1 MSYVDIKTKFH
12 CALDGQGLILQ
23 GAPER
28 LVSAYEQAQAP
39 VYGQRF
45 ASGDRSYNDLSQWWY
60 FTQTDWSGGFKDSV
74 AWLDDAK
81 YYFSTNIDT
90 FSEPGS
96 IKLMSDS
103 VLENDFTEEIVCGSH
118 ESPGAAVYP
127 YVGTNPSGSTKP
139 AIYRKNAGTW
149 SNISSVFMPT
159 TQQSVMDV
167 MAHKGR
173 LWFITMDITSGG
185 TYEVG
190 YCVDDGSSPTDLSAN
205 LSVTPR
211 HCYSMDS
218 DGANMYVSYRG
229 SAALQGS
236 RIDKSADNG
245 ATFSNVVNLAT
256 DGARIVCV
264 RIVGGILYYLV
275 TKPSGVE
282 FWKLESAVNT
292 MIWSFRG
299 ASLGNSSFSKLGD
312 NDQSSVRGASMS
324 RKGLLLLNGKI
335 VITLQNEIWEWSP
348 SGGTMNRMYNYNT
361 TKNTIDAS
369 NRSAVLV
376 GNFLNLGGVN
386 HDNKLWW
393 DNLVY
398 DGTYFYNTKR
408 VANDETSHWSQPV
421 FSNGSTIYWAE
432 TGDFTKL
439 YVESAY
445 KGTADKNYVVLNNFD
460 IVAGV
465 DKLAYSAT
473 ILFKPLISGQKI
485 SIEYFVGELDS
496 GSTWVSLGDAS
507 YTIDGGV
514 VINKTFF
521 FGSSVIYNKIWFRIK
536 LEGGG
541 SDTPTMNDIVME
553 YLPMPTYKKTWTLNV
568 NCADSMK
575 MLNGLLAVKTGREL
589 KSRLEVAWWTKSLI
603 DYQDMD
609 YSTTILNGSHTAT
622 VTTFTVDSTAEF
634 PEQGR
639 LKVDDEEIFYTA
651 KTPTTF
657 TGVIRGAR
665 GTRAVA
671 HSDNAVI
678 NNAYKVIITNLST
691 RVPIALQGDHLE
703 YIVSLALREA

>member
-1 MSYVDIKTKFH
+1 
-12 CALDGQGLILQ
+12 L
-23 GAPER
+23 
-28 LVSAYEQAQAP
+28 
-39 VYGQRF
+39 
-45 ASGDRSYNDLSQWWY
+45 
-60 FTQTDWSGGFKDSV
+60 
-74 AWLDDAK
+74 
-81 YYFSTNIDT
+81 
-90 FSEPGS
+90 
-96 IKLMSDS
+96 
-103 VLENDFTEEIVCGSH
+103 
-118 ESPGAAVYP
+118 
-127 YVGTNPSGSTKP
+127 
-139 AIYRKNAGTW
+139 
-149 SNISSVFMPT
+149 
-159 TQQSVMDV
+159 
-167 MAHKGR
+167 
-173 LWFITMDITSGG
+173 
-185 TYEVG
+185 
-190 YCVDDGSSPTDLSAN
+190 
-205 LSVTPR
+205 
-211 HCYSMDS
+211 
-218 DGANMYVSYRG
+218 
-229 SAALQGS
+229 
-236 RIDKSADNG
+236 
-245 ATFSNVVNLAT
+245 
-256 DGARIVCV
+256 
-264 RIVGGILYYLV
+264 
-275 TKPSGVE
+275 
-282 FWKLESAVNT
+282 WKLESAVNT

-299 ASLGNSSFSKLGD
+299 ASLGNSFFYKLGD

-348 SGGTMNRMYNYNT
+348 SGGTMNRIYNYNT

-376 GNFLNLGGVN
+376 GNFLNTGGVN

-408 VANDETSHWSQPV
+408 VANDDTNHWSQPL
-421 FSNGSTIYWAE
+421 FSNGTTIYWAE

-439 YVESAY
+439 YVDSAY
-445 KGTADKNYVVLNNFD
+445 KGTTDKNYVVLNNFD

-485 SIEYFVGELDS
+485 SIEYFVGELAS